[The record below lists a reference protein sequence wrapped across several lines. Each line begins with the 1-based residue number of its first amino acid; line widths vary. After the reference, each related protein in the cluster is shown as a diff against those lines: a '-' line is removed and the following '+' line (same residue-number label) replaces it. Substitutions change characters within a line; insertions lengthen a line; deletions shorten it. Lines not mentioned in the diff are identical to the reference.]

1 MRNFRQAALVM
12 LIMLI
17 TTLALLKVDRQNK
30 IMYQRQDSISDTFQ
44 ILIEKWLDLQ

>member
-17 TTLALLKVDRQNK
+17 TRLALLKVDRQNK